1 MYTEIKEAV
10 NFLAIF
16 MRHNVARL
24 RLGAIIEQ
32 YANNLLIKYRQTWKP
47 DNPKYGQ
54 EERAIR
60 IDDHGVP
67 EHLLS
72 SILMQMGID
81 NAVAIACFPANL
93 IVYCNPGEVF
103 YQIVGKQEITHLW
116 AGDVNADMR
125 YTPSASGA
133 NLVFFQSNR
142 SELNS
147 LWASFFSGVPGQ
159 DIQQRSKMLMDA
171 IDAPKDQTPVLLQL
185 VQASRF
191 PGFPTSASKSAIFGN
206 IALVFSFTPADKEPI
221 TAVTFKETRFGSHTP
236 RIDHEFLNRLRQGAA
251 RKALL
256 TPSPHTNAMNINS
269 IPPHF
274 AGRYAD
280 VNLPSAGESVNVVP
294 SPAAFQ
300 KVQFTKASGKR
311 RGSENG
317 IPGVYSPNKRPLE
330 IEDLQTLDE
339 EASMQKLTADFANT
353 SISLF
358 RSTIGR
364 HF

>member
-1 MYTEIKEAV
+1 MHYFTKFDSETSIAELLEL
-10 NFLAIF
+10 FQ
-16 MRHNVARL
+16 
-24 RLGAIIEQ
+24 LGAIIEQ
-32 YANNLLIKYRQTWKP
+32 YANNLLIKYRQTWKL

-60 IDDHGVP
+60 IDDRGMP

-81 NAVAIACFPANL
+81 NAVAIACLPASL

-103 YQIVGKQEITHLW
+103 YQIIGKQNITHLW

-171 IDAPKDQTPVLLQL
+171 IDTPKDQTPVLLQL
-185 VQASRF
+185 
-191 PGFPTSASKSAIFGN
+191 N

-221 TAVTFKETRFGSHTP
+221 TAMTFKETRFGSHTP

-256 TPSPHTNAMNINS
+256 TTSSYPNS
-269 IPPHF
+269 INLSSMHISLPPT
-274 AGRYAD
+274 
-280 VNLPSAGESVNVVP
+280 GEGINVLQQP
-294 SPAAFQ
+294 NAFPKLQ
-300 KVQFTKASGKR
+300 YTQLLKKTSGKR
-311 RGSENG
+311 RVNDNC
-317 IPGVYSPNKRPLE
+317 ILGVYSPNKRPLE
-330 IEDLQTLDE
+330 IEDFQTLEEE
-339 EASMQKLTADFANT
+339 EASLQKLTADFANT

-358 RSTIGR
+358 RSQIGR
-364 HF
+364 RF